1 MACKNVCKL
10 CNHLV
15 LSTAIAFTGGNL
27 VVTIPEGSY
36 NNGEKYCIVL
46 AQSIPNATT
55 ITAPVMIQI
64 GTGTTLYPLENRC
77 CAQVTACGVRTRT
90 KYATRVATS
99 ATGGAFK
106 MLGNPACSPN
116 NNLTAINGT
125 APAADAPVTQA
136 VRKGALYCIKLQWK
150 WENGLWKKP
159 KHMALIISVLKIGT
173 I

>member
-1 MACKNVCKL
+1 
-10 CNHLV
+10 
-15 LSTAIAFTGGNL
+15 

-46 AQSIPNATT
+46 AQSIPNTTT

-125 APAADAPVTQA
+125 APTAENVVQA
-136 VRKGALYCIKLQWK
+136 VKRGGIVNA
-150 WENGLWKKP
+150 
-159 KHMALIISVLKIGT
+159 
-173 I
+173 